1 VARFRRDTLFFSS
14 NFFLCQGR
22 ETIGV
27 PSFSFR
33 SEISLSPKSAMDY
46 DDEDE
51 FPRPSFAGQKRKVE
65 EMSSSDEEEAAA
77 ARPSFGFQS
86 FQRAATRSESPPTMT
101 GLGGGGGAR
110 RSPWNNNN
118 NMMSAN
124 SASATPN
131 QRSRGGGAGKK
142 QGSTPAGGNSF
153 AARMMAKM
161 GYVEGQGLGS
171 AGHGIVNPVEAQT
184 RPQGL
189 GLGAVKEKSKQAR
202 DEEKR
207 QAAAKGEVVEDS
219 SDEERQRRQKRKA
232 QQRKQEG
239 RSGASTPAG
248 PRKPRFRT
256 AREMEVE
263 AEGLEVPSVLMSL
276 VDATGKEQ
284 KVLTSTA
291 GLMTPME
298 FVNQEEGEALKIARR
313 ARHDLEA
320 FVDEWKGL
328 TERKKFIEFEETQVV
343 HEIDTQQVKA
353 DQLTNLVSAISE
365 LQVSQDQDDITTLF
379 EGVTCKL
386 ELIEVEYRDLI
397 DEYRLSDAAVAA
409 IHPLFRKAVEEWE
422 PLKDPTYLVAQLRRL
437 LPLLSRPRSEN
448 AKERQRQSTT
458 SYEALIYSIWLPRV
472 RSALLNEWD
481 VYEPSP
487 ATSLIVA
494 WKDVIPSFVYAN
506 VLDQVVVPKLS
517 AAIKEWRP
525 RASRHH
531 KTSSQP
537 GSHFPW
543 WLFTWLQYLDERHT
557 DPRHATG
564 LLSDVKRKF
573 RVVLDKWDLRK
584 GLVDGVELWKEALGS
599 EFDVTLQNHLLPRL
613 ARHLRDDFEVNP
625 QDQDLTAFEDVLKW
639 KDYYKP
645 KVFGLLLVAE
655 FFPKWHSILYV
666 WLTNEPNFE
675 EVGEWF
681 TWWRSQVPS
690 DLNEIVAVDDEWTKA
705 LKMMDLASQLG
716 DRAATELPPPEI
728 TPSAAPAASANLRPD
743 KAIVPPAAAA
753 AKAKPQPAKEVAFKD
768 IVEDW
773 CAEQG
778 LIILPL
784 REAHPQNGHP
794 LFRITASASGKGGT
808 VVFLQGDVVW
818 AQNRKARDTW
828 EPMGLEGRLVDRAE
842 GK

>member
-1 VARFRRDTLFFSS
+1 
-14 NFFLCQGR
+14 
-22 ETIGV
+22 
-27 PSFSFR
+27 
-33 SEISLSPKSAMDY
+33 MDY

-51 FPRPSFAGQKRKVE
+51 YDFPRPSFAGQKRKVE

-77 ARPSFGFQS
+77 ARPSLGFQS
-86 FQRAATRSESPPTMT
+86 FQRAASRSESPPTMS
-101 GLGGGGGAR
+101 GLGGSGAR
-110 RSPWNNNN
+110 RSSWKNN
-118 NMMSAN
+118 MSAN
-124 SASATPN
+124 SSAATPN
-131 QRSRGGGAGKK
+131 RASGGGGTGKK
-142 QGSTPAGGNSF
+142 QGSAQGGGNSF

-161 GYVEGQGLGS
+161 GYVEGQGLGTT
-171 AGHGIVNPVEAQT
+171 GHGIVNPVEVQT

-189 GLGAVKEKSKQAR
+189 GLGAVKEKTKQAR
-202 DEEKR
+202 EEEKR
-207 QAAAKGEVVEDS
+207 QAAARGEVVEDS

-232 QQRKQEG
+232 QRKQEA

-353 DQLTNLVSAISE
+353 DQLTNLVSALSE
-365 LQVSQDQDDITTLF
+365 LQVSQDQRDLTTLF
-379 EGVTCKL
+379 EEVTSKL
-386 ELIEVEYRDLI
+386 ELIEIEYRDLI
-397 DEYRLSDAAVAA
+397 DEYKLSDAAVAA
-409 IHPLFRKAVEEWE
+409 IHPPFRKAVEEWE

-437 LPLLSRPRSEN
+437 LPLFSRPHPEN
-448 AKERQRQSTT
+448 GEERQRQSTT
-458 SYEALIYSIWLPRV
+458 SYETLIYSIWLPRV
-472 RSALLNEWD
+472 RSVLLNEWD

-494 WKDVIPSFVYAN
+494 WKDVIPSFVYAS

-517 AAIKEWRP
+517 TAIKEWRP
-525 RASRHH
+525 RSSRRHQ
-531 KTSSQP
+531 TSAQQ
-537 GSHFPW
+537 GSRFPW

-573 RVVLDKWDLRK
+573 RALLDTWDLRK
-584 GLVDGVELWKEALGS
+584 GLVGGVELWKEALGS
-599 EFDVTLQNHLLPRL
+599 EFDIILQNHLLPRL

-639 KDYYKP
+639 KDYYKS
-645 KVFGLLLVAE
+645 KVFGLLLVSE
-655 FFPKWHSILYV
+655 FFPKWHNILYV

-681 TWWRSQVPS
+681 TWWRSQIPA
-690 DLNEIVAVDDEWTKA
+690 DLNEIVAVDDEWTKG

-716 DRAATELPPPEI
+716 DRAAAELPPPE
-728 TPSAAPAASANLRPD
+728 TAPSAVPATSANLLPD
-743 KAIVPPAAAA
+743 KVVPPAAA
-753 AKAKPQPAKEVAFKD
+753 KVKPQPAKEVAFKD

-784 REAHPQNGHP
+784 REAHPQNGQP
-794 LFRITASASGKGGT
+794 LFRITASASGKGGA

-828 EPMGLEGRLVDRAE
+828 EPMGLEDRLVDRAE